1 LDVCSKRRFLYAEF
15 FGLAWSPAPVVLGG
29 IFIIG
34 HVYILCAIV
43 VLFTGKKATGYVLEG
58 FESKK
63 IVHIF
68 SDYNE
73 EIALTIR
80 RNLGAHT
87 SILEGRNDGAG
98 NVEDLQATDEFFTT
112 R

>member
-1 LDVCSKRRFLYAEF
+1 VCSKRRFLYAEF

-43 VLFTGKKATGYVLEG
+43 VLFTGKKVTGYVLEG

-63 IVHIF
+63 LVHIF
-68 SDYNE
+68 SEYNE

-87 SILEGRNDGAG
+87 SILGVRNDGAG
-98 NVEDLQATDEFFTT
+98 SGQARQATDDCITT